1 MLSESVEITAPSNTD
16 VCLNSI
22 HSSVTKLSDGNFKFK
37 KIKNFYLA
45 HRSPHDERYGGYTT
59 TCLTTFPDQVREAGQ
74 LVSSLSDRVGDLT
87 TTLVELQYDQV
98 DDSLLSETR
107 VNMEYSRLVGIFRVL
122 FCVVF
127 LVSIFHNMIS
137 IRVWN

>member
-1 MLSESVEITAPSNTD
+1 M
-16 VCLNSI
+16 
-22 HSSVTKLSDGNFKFK
+22 
-37 KIKNFYLA
+37 
-45 HRSPHDERYGGYTT
+45 
-59 TCLTTFPDQVREAGQ
+59 REAGQ

-107 VNMEYSRLVGIFRVL
+107 VNMEYSRLVGLIRGL

-127 LVSIFHNMIS
+127 LVSIFHNTIS
-137 IRVWN
+137 IHVWI